1 MQLFVLFLT
10 TLFLAMVLVAAL
22 IRFSAPLGLVDVPDA
37 RKVHVSAIPRVGGIG
52 MVIATIVALLLEFD
66 LDSGFRICLLGV
78 GILSV
83 FGLLDDRYDLNYKIK
98 FFGQF
103 VAVLVVVVFGD
114 IVIRRL
120 CFWDCGTLP
129 DAVAYPLT
137 VFFLLGVTNAMNLAD
152 GLDGLAAGLSILSLA
167 CIAFLA
173 DLADGYQTI
182 ATAVAIL
189 GAILGFLRYNTHPAI
204 VFMGDT
210 GSQFLGFSAGVLAVL
225 LTQKVNT
232 ALSGS
237 LPLLI
242 LGLPIIDTL
251 LVMGHRILRGVS
263 PFKPDRNH
271 FHHKLLSLGFDHYEA
286 VLTTYVVQASCILLA
301 YFLRYESDLLVL
313 AIYLAL
319 FAVVG
324 AFFPLARA
332 FRWRLH
338 GVDRGQAS
346 FLTRKLNLILEKA
359 WLDKTAFQSVR
370 LAVPLFLVATALATK
385 KEELDEIAV
394 FAAGI
399 LVTWLAW
406 VGARLPGAGFIE
418 RVAVYSSV
426 ILVVYLAQTAGFEHA
441 EAERWFN
448 YAIALLAVIVGVG
461 VRFSGRYF
469 TLTPSDFLV
478 MFVLLVA
485 ANLPVFS
492 QVNYAKIAV
501 QSAILLYGVEY
512 VLRRGSGTVWAVRSG
527 GMLALIALA
536 RWMVL

>member
-22 IRFSAPLGLVDVPDA
+22 IKLSAPLGLVDIPDA
-37 RKVHVSAIPRVGGIG
+37 RKVHASAIPRVGGIG
-52 MVIATIVALLLEFD
+52 MVIATIVALLLEFE
-66 LDSGFRICLLGV
+66 LDERFRVCLLGAV
-78 GILSV
+78 ILSV
-83 FGLLDDRYDLNYKIK
+83 FGLLDDRYDLNYKTK
-98 FFGQF
+98 FLGQF

-114 IVIRRL
+114 VVIRRL
-120 CFWDCGTLP
+120 CFFDSGPLP
-129 DAVAYPLT
+129 DVVAYPLT
-137 VFFLLGVTNAMNLAD
+137 VLFLLGTTNAMNLAD

-173 DLADGYQTI
+173 DLADGQQTI

-242 LGLPIIDTL
+242 VGLPIIDTL
-251 LVMGHRILRGVS
+251 QVMSQRIFKGVS

-271 FHHKLLSLGFDHYEA
+271 FHHKLLALGFDHYEA
-286 VLTTYVVQASCILLA
+286 VLATYAVQATCILLA

-313 AIYLAL
+313 VVYLTL
-319 FAVVG
+319 FGAVA
-324 AFFPLARA
+324 AFVPLARA
-332 FRWRLH
+332 FHWRLRRAH
-338 GVDRGQAS
+338 QGEAS
-346 FLTRKLNLILEKA
+346 FLTQKLNLILEKA
-359 WLDKTAFQSVR
+359 WLDKTAYQTTR
-370 LAVPLFLVATALATK
+370 LTVPMFLVGTAASMD
-385 KEELDEIAV
+385 EENLDQIAV

-399 LVTWLAW
+399 LLAWLVWLA
-406 VGARLPGAGFIE
+406 ARLPGAGFIE
-418 RVAVYSSV
+418 RMAVYSSV
-426 ILVVYLAQTAGFEHA
+426 ILVVYLAQTVGFEYS
-441 EAERWFN
+441 EADRWFN
-448 YAIALLAVIVGVG
+448 YVIVFLAVIVAVG

-469 TLTPSDFLV
+469 SLTPSDFLV
-478 MFVLLVA
+478 MFVLLAA
-485 ANLPVFS
+485 ANLPVFN

-512 VLRRGSGTVWAVRSG
+512 VLRRGGGTVWAVRCG
-527 GMLALIALA
+527 GILALLSLA
-536 RWMVL
+536 RRVVI

>member
-10 TLFLAMVLVAAL
+10 TLFLAMVLVAGL
-22 IRFSAPLGLVDVPDA
+22 IKLSAPLGLVDVPDA
-37 RKVHVSAIPRVGGIG
+37 RKVHASAIPRVGGIG
-52 MVIATIVALLLEFD
+52 MVVATIVALLLEFE
-66 LDSGFRICLLGV
+66 LDAGLRVCLLGV
-78 GILSV
+78 GILTV
-83 FGLLDDRYDLNYKIK
+83 FGLMDDRYDLNYKTK
-98 FFGQF
+98 FLGQF
-103 VAVLVVVVFGD
+103 LAVLVVVVFGD
-114 IVIRRL
+114 VVIRRL
-120 CFWDCGTLP
+120 CFLDCGTLP

-152 GLDGLAAGLSILSLA
+152 GLDGLAAGISILSLA

-173 DLADGYQTI
+173 DLAGGYQTI
-182 ATAVAIL
+182 GAAVAIL

-271 FHHKLLSLGFDHYEA
+271 VHHKLLSLGFDHYEA
-286 VLTTYVVQASCILLA
+286 VLATYVFQALCILLA
-301 YFLRYESDLLVL
+301 YFLRYESDFLIV

-319 FAVVG
+319 FAVIA
-324 AFFPLARA
+324 AFFPLAKA
-332 FRWRLH
+332 FHWRLH
-338 GVDRGQAS
+338 NADRGRVS
-346 FLTRKLNLILEKA
+346 FLTRKLNLVLERA
-359 WLDKTAFQSVR
+359 WLDKGAYQAVR
-370 LAVPLFLVATALATK
+370 FAVPAFLVATAMLTRK
-385 KEELDEIAV
+385 DNPDEIAV

-399 LVTWLAW
+399 LGSWLVW
-406 VGARLPGAGFIE
+406 VGARLPGAEFVE
-418 RVAVYSSV
+418 RMAVYSSV
-426 ILVVYLAQTAGFEHA
+426 ILVVYLAQTAGFEHS
-441 EAERWFN
+441 EVDRWFN
-448 YAIALLAVIVGVG
+448 YLVASLAVVVGVG

-469 TLTPSDFLV
+469 SLTPSDFLV
-478 MFVLLVA
+478 MFVLLAA
-485 ANLPVFS
+485 ANLPVFN

-501 QSAILLYGVEY
+501 QSAILLYGIEY
-512 VLRRGSGTVWAVRSG
+512 ILRRGSGTVWAVRG
-527 GMLALIALA
+527 GGILALIALA
-536 RWMVL
+536 RWLVV

>member
-10 TLFLAMVLVAAL
+10 TLFLAMVLVAGL
-22 IRFSAPLGLVDVPDA
+22 IKLSAPLGLVDVPDA
-37 RKVHVSAIPRVGGIG
+37 RKVHASTIPRVGGIG
-52 MVIATIVALLLEFD
+52 MVVATIVALLLEFE
-66 LDSGFRICLLGV
+66 LDAQFRECLLGV
-78 GILSV
+78 GILTV

-98 FFGQF
+98 FLGQF
-103 VAVLVVVVFGD
+103 LAVLVVVVFGD

-120 CFWDCGTLP
+120 CFQDCGTLP

-152 GLDGLAAGLSILSLA
+152 GLDGLAAGISILSLA

-173 DLADGYQTI
+173 DLAEGYQMVG
-182 ATAVAIL
+182 AAVAIV

-271 FHHKLLSLGFDHYEA
+271 VHHKLLSLGFDHYEA
-286 VLTTYVVQASCILLA
+286 VLATYVFQALCILLA
-301 YFLRYESDLLVL
+301 YFLRYESDLLIMAV
-313 AIYLAL
+313 YLAL
-319 FAVVG
+319 FALIAV
-324 AFFPLARA
+324 FFPLANA
-332 FRWRLH
+332 FHWRLRNADL
-338 GVDRGQAS
+338 DRVS
-346 FLTRKLNLILEKA
+346 FLTRKLNLVLERA
-359 WLDKTAFQSVR
+359 WLDKGAYQIVR
-370 LAVPLFLVATALATK
+370 FAVPLFLVITAMTTRM
-385 KEELDEIAV
+385 EDPDEIAV
-394 FAAGI
+394 FAAGV
-399 LVTWLAW
+399 LVSWVVW
-406 VGARLPGAGFIE
+406 VGARLPGAGFVE

-426 ILVVYLAQTAGFEHA
+426 IMVVYLAQTAGFEHS
-441 EAERWFN
+441 EAARWFN
-448 YAIALLAVIVGVG
+448 YLIIVLAVVVGVG

-469 TLTPSDFLV
+469 SLTPSDFLV
-478 MFVLLVA
+478 MFVLLAA
-485 ANLPVFS
+485 ANLPVFN
-492 QVNYAKIAV
+492 QINYAKIAA
-501 QSAILLYGVEY
+501 QSAILMYGIEY
-512 VLRRGSGTVWAVRSG
+512 ILRRGNGTVWAVRSG
-527 GMLALIALA
+527 GILALIALA
-536 RWMVL
+536 RWLVV